1 MRYLVVEMP
10 TDSAAMRLSRTAMI
24 ARPVRLRTRLRTI
37 TRATMTS
44 RKPARNVEIVSV
56 PEAPWA
62 PLMMAVPPSASPR
75 SSTVSL
81 PVRLN
86 STCRPRSSTPTIRQ
100 VTISLMISPNASVTM
115 AR

>member
-1 MRYLVVEMP
+1 
-10 TDSAAMRLSRTAMI
+10 MRLSRTARI
-24 ARPVRLRTRLRTI
+24 ARPVRLRTRFST
-37 TRATMTS
+37 TTSATMTS
-44 RKPARNVEIVSV
+44 TNPAKNVEIISV

-62 PLMMAVPPSASPR
+62 PLMMAVPVSVRPR

-81 PVRLN
+81 PVRLKA
-86 STCRPRSSTPTIRQ
+86 TCRPCSSTPTIRQ